1 MNGASFRRA
10 LRVATLCAVA
20 ALAACGWSENK
31 PKFQASD
38 ITGVDWGKDFHL
50 VDVNGTS
57 RSLAHYRGK
66 VVMVFFGYT
75 NCPDACPTTLAK
87 MAQAVDRLGA
97 DGQRVQ
103 GLFVTLDPAR
113 DTPAILAQ
121 YVPAFHPTFVGLS
134 ADNATIAATAK
145 DFKIFYQPQKADVNG
160 FYTVDHSSAI
170 FVFDTRGRLR
180 LFMGANVWV
189 DAMVHDLKLLLSEP
203 SASDQQATRAGT
215 RISTNVP

>member
-1 MNGASFRRA
+1 MRRRSTRCRSRTASCACVTSKRSPSRPDRRSRWRPARSTSCSLSEATAEARRHRPTGIHNGGWHRNEGIDTRRPTGAKGVSTMNGASFRRA

-103 GLFVTLDPAR
+103 GL
-113 DTPAILAQ
+113 
-121 YVPAFHPTFVGLS
+121 
-134 ADNATIAATAK
+134 
-145 DFKIFYQPQKADVNG
+145 
-160 FYTVDHSSAI
+160 
-170 FVFDTRGRLR
+170 
-180 LFMGANVWV
+180 
-189 DAMVHDLKLLLSEP
+189 
-203 SASDQQATRAGT
+203 
-215 RISTNVP
+215 

>member
-113 DTPAILAQ
+113 DTP
-121 YVPAFHPTFVGLS
+121 
-134 ADNATIAATAK
+134 
-145 DFKIFYQPQKADVNG
+145 
-160 FYTVDHSSAI
+160 
-170 FVFDTRGRLR
+170 
-180 LFMGANVWV
+180 VWV
-189 DAMVHDLKLLLSEP
+189 DAIVHDLTLLLSEP

-215 RISTNVP
+215 RISTNAP